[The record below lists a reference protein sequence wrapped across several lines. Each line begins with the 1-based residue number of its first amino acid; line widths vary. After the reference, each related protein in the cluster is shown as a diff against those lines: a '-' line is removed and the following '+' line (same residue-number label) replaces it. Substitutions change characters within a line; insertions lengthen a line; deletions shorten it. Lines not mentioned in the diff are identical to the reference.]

1 MFNYKIEQGFFTR
14 RYVPEVYKI
23 YPITIYPATK
33 SIAFAYDPGSKFT
46 LAKGAMYKLT
56 DNGDS
61 LIYSPADCQ
70 RIVKYSSSNPK
81 VATVDS
87 KGIIK
92 ALSKGT
98 TVIKATAIDGTGV
111 SKSTTLTV
119 TE

>member
-1 MFNYKIEQGFFTR
+1 MFNYKIEQGFFTS
-14 RYVPEVYKI
+14 RYVPEEYKI
-23 YPITIYPATK
+23 YPITIYHATK

-70 RIVKYSSSNPK
+70 RIVKYTSSNPK